1 MPVLVVAEAPAMGA
15 EQDKAMME
23 ALNLES
29 DPPVGVKVRIA
40 GPTENGWRFL
50 GYGLHGNDPQDSS
63 APALIDP
70 PIYTNTGDS
79 EGGAAVDF
87 GPIPLTAGDAYVI
100 TEMATPATP
109 ADNSLCLRGTE

>member
-1 MPVLVVAEAPAMGA
+1 MLVLATPVAHKCAE
-15 EQDKAMME
+15 
-23 ALNLES
+23 
-29 DPPVGVKVRIA
+29 R
-40 GPTENGWRFL
+40 
-50 GYGLHGNDPQDSS
+50 HGNDPQDSS

-79 EGGAAVDF
+79 EDGAAVDF
-87 GPIPLTAGDAYVI
+87 GPIPLTAGDTYVI